1 MLNLIQKKMKPLNN
15 KPIIKKIPIKQLID
29 TLINLYEEGANYID
43 ITGSEHTKTKDVLHI
58 GVDPS
63 YYKADNEEDS
73 EPRKKGLI
81 QILTEDD
88 INNLI

>member
-1 MLNLIQKKMKPLNN
+1 MKPLNN

-29 TLINLYEEGANYID
+29 TLVSLYEEGVNYID
-43 ITGSEHTKTKDVLHI
+43 ITGSEHTQTKDVLHI

-63 YYKADNEEDS
+63 YYKADAEEEEGS
-73 EPRKKGLI
+73 EPRKTGLI